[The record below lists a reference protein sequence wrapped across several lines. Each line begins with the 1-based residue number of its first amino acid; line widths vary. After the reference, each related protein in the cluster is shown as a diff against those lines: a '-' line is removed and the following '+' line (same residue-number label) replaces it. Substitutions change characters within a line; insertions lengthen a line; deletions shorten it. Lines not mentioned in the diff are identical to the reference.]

1 MTAPTRWWWVR
12 HAPVPDAEGRIN
24 GRLDVDC
31 DPSNTAAAGVLA
43 ALLPGDAVVIVSPL
57 VRTRQTLGA
66 IEAAGL
72 ARPEPLVEPDF
83 IEQNFGAWQ
92 GFGWVELEARDPGTL
107 NAFWEDPTRNAAPG
121 GESFAAQI
129 SRVAAAIERLS
140 ARFAGSD
147 IVCISHGGTIRAAC
161 AHALRL
167 APETAMAIV
176 VDNFSVTR
184 LDRLDAGLLRG
195 AGGVWRVHCVNAP
208 ACWIPGAALC

>member
-12 HAPVPDAEGRIN
+12 HAPVPGAEGRIN

-31 DPSNTAAAGVLA
+31 DPSDAAAARALA

-57 VRTRQTLGA
+57 VRTRQTLAA
-66 IEAAGL
+66 ISAAGSV
-72 ARPEPLVEPDF
+72 RPEPLVEPDF
-83 IEQNFGAWQ
+83 VEQSFGAWE
-92 GFGWVELEARDPGTL
+92 GLGWAQMQARDPGAYTW
-107 NAFWEDPTRNAAPG
+107 FWSDPTRNPPPG

-129 SRVAAAIERLS
+129 ERTAAAIERLS
-140 ARFAGSD
+140 ARYAGSD
-147 IVCISHGGTIRAAC
+147 IVCVSHGGTIRAAC
-161 AHALRL
+161 AHALGL
-167 APETAMAIV
+167 TPEIAMAIV

-184 LDRLDAGLLRG
+184 LDCLDAGLLRG